1 MKWPAFLGGGWAVT
15 KTKHSHTHSESGDFR
30 VVYLRRALRLRKI
43 TWGVIPYVFHTVYFS
58 QNTKLSSH
66 KHKWGPHH
74 ILGVPKDMHHSFHTF
89 TQTTKPFKGIYM
101 LALCR
106 TSVFKTYICTLRIT
120 RSTTTNSRNAQNC
133 RRTTFATIRGH
144 IVFQGVEPFIKCVRH
159 ANSTEILAAT
169 LCVRSTI
176 DRRRWKVARDYI
188 DWKKE
193 KLIWAMTINVWKNSR
208 RLFGCL
214 CVVFDAHR
222 AVAKQNWALSSELS
236 VEKRKLCSSRRLD
249 WRRRR
254 RRETPGRYFALP
266 QWWST
271 HTHKRNIYTR
281 ENPVYRVVS
290 RVWQ

>member
-1 MKWPAFLGGGWAVT
+1 MGSASHSGGPQRHASLFPHIHT
-15 KTKHSHTHSESGDFR
+15 NNKTIQR
-30 VVYLRRALRLRKI
+30 YI
-43 TWGVIPYVFHTVYFS
+43 
-58 QNTKLSSH
+58 
-66 KHKWGPHH
+66 
-74 ILGVPKDMHHSFHTF
+74 
-89 TQTTKPFKGIYM
+89 
-101 LALCR
+101 
-106 TSVFKTYICTLRIT
+106 YICSPSVEQVYSKRIFAHFGLLAQQPQIHGT
-120 RSTTTNSRNAQNC
+120 HKIVVDRRSPPL
-133 RRTTFATIRGH
+133 GH